1 MAENIET
8 RISSEQAKEAIYQAH
23 LSKDAI
29 SKINGLGSSAS
40 EIDGSVNKKQ
50 IVLPKALISNGENI
64 FIPSSLSGITN
75 PNISKIT
82 YDSTSTIFGGGSV
95 NILETV
101 VGANT
106 YMVLAIPPMTMMDSD
121 FYNVLLWADSFSN
134 YGNIEIDF
142 GIDTNFYNYYG
153 KTVKTLMNTKASEWN
168 NISFKF
174 SDMTKTGT
182 ISSNAT
188 INYVRIVFWGTA
200 GKLINCKFGGIKKGM
215 KPRTAITF
223 SFDDIN
229 QTDYTVAYQKLKS
242 VGFNAISYVISEEV
256 DTVVGGGTLPRLTM
270 TQMQEMHSNGWY
282 FGIHG
287 KDYFNWVSESTLAEA
302 EVRIKN
308 CKQWLFDNNFVGKGL
323 KHCAYPHGQYNDAII
338 NLLKK
343 YGIKYARTTNL
354 WSQLSPV
361 EDLYKLK
368 LGIGLVEDLQT
379 NINELER
386 LIQNGG
392 LINIILMNYMGLRQQ
407 ILICLL
413 TILIL
418 TIEDML
424 QQFLNGVM
432 TMKQEHIF
440 KTMDKYESKIS
451 IL

>member
-1 MAENIET
+1 MKVNNPN
-8 RISSEQAKEAIYQAH
+8 Y
-23 LSKDAI
+23 L
-29 SKINGLGSSAS
+29 NGLSSSAS
-40 EIDGSVNKKQ
+40 EINDSVAKKQ

-64 FIPSSLSGITN
+64 FIPSSLTGVTSTD
-75 PNISKIT
+75 ISKMT
-82 YDSTSTIFGGGSV
+82 YNSSPTIFGSGSV
-95 NILETV
+95 DIVETV
-101 VGANT
+101 VGDNV

-142 GIDTNFYNYYG
+142 GVDTNFYNYYL
-153 KTVKTLMNTKASEWN
+153 KTVKTLMNTKVSEWN

-174 SDMTKTGT
+174 SDMTKVGT
-182 ISSNAT
+182 ISSDAT
-188 INYVRIVFWGTA
+188 IKYIRIVFWGTA

-215 KPRTAITF
+215 LSRPAITF

-242 VGFNAISYVISEEV
+242 VGFNAISYIISEEV
-256 DTVVGGGTLPRLTM
+256 DTVVGDGTLPRLTM

-287 KDYFNWVSESTLAEA
+287 KDYFNWISESTLAEA

-368 LGIGLVEDLQT
+368 LGIALVEDLQT

-386 LIQNGG
+386 LIQKGG
-392 LINIILMNYMGLRQQ
+392 LINIYTHELYGTKATNFNLFIDYINTHYRRYVT
-407 ILICLL
+407 
-413 TILIL
+413 TIP
-418 TIEDML
+418 EWCD
-424 QQFLNGVM
+424 
-432 TMKQEHIF
+432 
-440 KTMDKYESKIS
+440 DYETGCYI
-451 IL
+451 